1 MPYSEFE
8 DSFGDTSYS
17 DQLLRLDQTCE
28 RSHLDGW
35 FCPSELFFCPSL
47 VGILPEGA
55 FCPQGL
61 SNSLS
66 NPGSIHGI
74 GPRGPP
80 IVLTVS
86 RLFPVVTCPVD
97 ASSLSLLSPSKQ
109 ATTHFIPTTSTRWPL
124 SFFPTTIISILCL
137 CVCTVLVSPALSSNC
152 YSLLELCI
160 CLT

>member
-35 FCPSELFFCPSL
+35 FCPSESFFCPSL

-97 ASSLSLLSPSKQ
+97 ASSLSLLLPSKQ
-109 ATTHFIPTTSTRWPL
+109 ATTLHPNHLNSMAPLFLSYHHHLHPL
-124 SFFPTTIISILCL
+124 SVRLHGS
-137 CVCTVLVSPALSSNC
+137 SLSSP
-152 YSLLELCI
+152 I
-160 CLT
+160 I